1 MLSDEVKRK
10 RAIRIIKILEQAT
23 RSMPEPAAV
32 TIVKKYGRDPYLV
45 LISCLLSLRA
55 KDTASLPVSI
65 ALFKYAKNPQKMLQL
80 RRSQIEK
87 IIYSVGYYRN
97 KAQQI
102 IQVSQEL
109 IDRFDG
115 LVPDTYADLISI
127 KGVGPKTA
135 NLVMAEA
142 FGKPSLIV
150 DIHVHRISNRLGLIK
165 TNTPEET
172 QVALEALLPKKYWTL
187 YSRLLVVW
195 GQNICVPISPF
206 CSKCP
211 VFNDCKRVGVTRSR

>member
-1 MLSDEVKRK
+1 MLSDEAERK
-10 RAIRIIKILEQAT
+10 HAIRIIKILEQAT
-23 RSMPEPAAV
+23 RSMVEPAAV

-65 ALFKYAKNPQKMLQL
+65 ELFRHAKTPQEMVQL
-80 RRSQIEK
+80 HQAQIEK

-97 KAQQI
+97 KAKQI
-102 IQVSQEL
+102 KEVSKEL
-109 IDRFDG
+109 LERFDAK
-115 LVPDTYADLISI
+115 VPNSYDELISI
-127 KGVGPKTA
+127 KHVGPKTA
-135 NLVMAEA
+135 NLVMAEG
-142 FGKPSLIV
+142 FGKPALIV
-150 DIHVHRISNRLGLIK
+150 DVHVHRISNRLGLIK
-165 TNTPEET
+165 TKTPEET
-172 QVALEALLPKKYWTL
+172 QIVLERILPQKYWTL

-211 VFNDCKRVGVTRSR
+211 LFDDCKRVGVTRSR

>member
-1 MLSDEVKRK
+1 MSINVKRK

-23 RSMPEPAAV
+23 KKMPEPASV

-65 ALFKYAKNPQKMLQL
+65 ELFKHGKTPDQIIKLPL
-80 RRSQIEK
+80 EKIEK
-87 IIYSVGYYRN
+87 IIYSVGYFHS
-97 KAQQI
+97 KAKQI
-102 IQVSQEL
+102 KEVSQTI
-109 IDRFDG
+109 IDRFNG
-115 LVPDTYADLISI
+115 VVPDSYEDLIAI

-135 NLVMAEA
+135 NLVLATA
-142 FGKPSLIV
+142 FGKPALIV

-165 TNTPEET
+165 TKTPEET
-172 QVALEALLPKKYWTL
+172 QIALEQLLPEEYWNT

-195 GQNICVPISPF
+195 GQNICLPVSPLCSQCPIYNE
-206 CSKCP
+206 CE
-211 VFNDCKRVGVTRSR
+211 RVGVTRHR

>member
-1 MLSDEVKRK
+1 LSINVKRK

-23 RSMPEPAAV
+23 KKMPEPASV

-65 ALFKYAKNPQKMLQL
+65 ELFKHGKTPDQIIKLPL
-80 RRSQIEK
+80 EKIEK
-87 IIYSVGYYRN
+87 IIYSVGYFHS
-97 KAQQI
+97 KAKQI
-102 IQVSQEL
+102 KEVSQTI
-109 IDRFDG
+109 IDRFNG
-115 LVPDTYADLISI
+115 VVPDSYEDLIAI

-135 NLVMAEA
+135 NLVLATA
-142 FGKPSLIV
+142 FGKPALIV

-165 TNTPEET
+165 TKTPEET
-172 QVALEALLPKKYWTL
+172 QIALEQLLPEEYWNT

-195 GQNICVPISPF
+195 GQNICLPVSPLCSQCPIYNE
-206 CSKCP
+206 C
-211 VFNDCKRVGVTRSR
+211 VRVCVTWHR